1 MQNITKLN
9 FIKADLDTVC
19 TAAILLSNEEFEALD
34 LVKLDALASAQDL
47 ADPKVLC
54 IESGGDGHIEC
65 NNFDHHQKVDAL
77 TIPCDEGVSVNIAMS
92 NEQGTYCSAIQAF
105 VAQGMPSHLVNLV
118 NFVSYVDTR
127 SCLIPVFEL
136 KLKKENTSLSDLFNG
151 MRLIYRD
158 EVERFKHGF
167 YLLKEIM
174 EDEDKLEHPEDIK
187 NLTVTQQQYLDA
199 KIKQKEAIEKTI
211 CDAKNYYICGVKVSA
226 LETNLPGVHG
236 LLKRHG
242 AEISIAK
249 NTETSKISI
258 SVDYMCKV
266 DPQELAY
273 VLNQK
278 ENNKENTW
286 GGHPS
291 MGIISSPY
299 QGTKLD
305 IDDVIKSIIEITA
318 VN

>member
-1 MQNITKLN
+1 MQDITKLN

-19 TAAILLSNEEFEALD
+19 TAAILLSKEEFETLD
-34 LVKLDALASAQDL
+34 LVKLDTLAPAQDL
-47 ADPKVLC
+47 EDPKVLC
-54 IESGGDGHIEC
+54 IECGGDGHIEC
-65 NNFDHHQKVDAL
+65 NNFDHHQQVDAL
-77 TIPCDEGVSVNIAMS
+77 TIPCDEGVTVNLAMS
-92 NEQGTYCSAIQAF
+92 NEKGTYCSAVQAF
-105 VAQGMPSHLVNLV
+105 IAQGMPSNLVNLV

-136 KLKKENTSLSDLFNG
+136 KLKKGNTSLSDLFNG
-151 MRLIYRD
+151 MRLIYKD

-167 YLLKEIM
+167 DLLKEVM
-174 EDEDKLEHPEDIK
+174 ADEDKLEHPEHIQ
-187 NLTVTQQQYLDA
+187 NLTQAQQQYLET
-199 KIKQKEAIEKTI
+199 KIKQKEAIEKAI
-211 CDAKNYYICGVKVSA
+211 EDAKTYYICGVKVSA
-226 LETNLPGVHG
+226 LETTLPGVHG

-249 NTETSKISI
+249 NTDTAKISV

-273 VLNQK
+273 ALNQK

-286 GGHPS
+286 GGHPEL
-291 MGIISSPY
+291 GIISSPY
-299 QGTKLD
+299 NGTKLE
-305 IDDVIKSIIEITA
+305 IKDVINSIMEIAA